1 MRIAEIEQ
9 HDAEKLAVD
18 GIKQKAQQMQQQ
30 AKCYLAPLWRHL
42 DRGLMVPLKS
52 RANGATGIAA

>member
-9 HDAEKLAVD
+9 RDAEKLAVD

-30 AKCYLAPLWRHL
+30 AKSAQARLKLKTAQQQLA
-42 DRGLMVPLKS
+42 
-52 RANGATGIAA
+52 AATKPVTPSSP

>member
-18 GIKQKAQQMQQQ
+18 GIKQKAKQMQQQ
-30 AKCYLAPLWRHL
+30 AKSAQARLKLKTAQQQLA
-42 DRGLMVPLKS
+42 
-52 RANGATGIAA
+52 AATKPVTPSSP